1 MTSSVIIDGALVDVP
16 FRVVHEAKLNP
27 GDYRMRAGRPF
38 QIMNHSISGNWPQ
51 PLLAGSGPPGVAAH
65 IADIWD
71 TDPTHSGAHFVV
83 DLDGAVWQLADA
95 VRAEAYHAEGSNP
108 YSVGIE
114 MCVTKRDEIYQ
125 ATIDATVALNLFLCE
140 RLGIPPQLHGAAY
153 LGDPLRRM
161 ETTVDGVRRNTGGPD
176 CRGILSHRDN
186 TSRRG
191 RGDAGDNIITA
202 LLAAGV
208 EGLDYNHDEDLEIG
222 RRRQAALNALDARAG
237 NTYRPLVVD
246 GLVGPVSLAAAK
258 RLGFVR
264 WRDVP
269 TA

>member
-1 MTSSVIIDGALVDVP
+1 VTSSVIIDGALVDVP

-95 VRAEAYHAEGSNP
+95 VRVEAYHAEGANP

-153 LGDPLRRM
+153 RGDPLRRM

-176 CRGILSHRDN
+176 CRGIFSHRDN

-237 NTYRPLVVD
+237 NTYRPLAVD

-269 TA
+269 TG